1 MEKNNY
7 IKFDGNKV
15 YCNFMYNNSYIK
27 LQAKTEAELIK
38 KIKQRQKYILFSEKE
53 PNKEKRKK
61 KTIEELFRKMLE
73 IKNYGST
80 TEHKKE
86 IMFNLYFSEIK
97 NKDISE
103 INNSL
108 LLKWRNGVH
117 RFVKIGKIKDNRFNR
132 ILEIMRSLL
141 DVVKSLNLFNNNQYD
156 TLILNR
162 IKEDKSVSLKLLNN
176 YITQDEL
183 KLFVEGIQLESTF
196 FSTIPQNTF
205 IFMVKFLYYTGLRI
219 NEARVVKVEDFII
232 DRRNDSVYYLLVN
245 KQMLDN
251 SYEIKKTLKI
261 NPERKM
267 YLKKEIYKDFTKYFL
282 EYNLKSN
289 DFVFD
294 YTKTGKSIT
303 RKVFLNFW
311 LKQSED

>member
-1 MEKNNY
+1 
-7 IKFDGNKV
+7 
-15 YCNFMYNNSYIK
+15 
-27 LQAKTEAELIK
+27 
-38 KIKQRQKYILFSEKE
+38 
-53 PNKEKRKK
+53 
-61 KTIEELFRKMLE
+61 MLE
-73 IKNYGST
+73 IKNYDST

-103 INNSL
+103 INNNL

-141 DVVKSLNLFNNNQYD
+141 DVAKSLNLLKDNQYD
-156 TLILNR
+156 SLILNR

-176 YITQDEL
+176 YITQEEL
-183 KLFVEGIQLESTF
+183 KLFVEGIQSLESTF
-196 FSTIPQNTF
+196 FITIPQNTF

-219 NEARVVKVEDFII
+219 NEARAVKVEDFII
-232 DRRNDSVYYLLVN
+232 DRRNDSICYLLVN

-251 SYEIKKTLKI
+251 SYGIKKTLKNK
-261 NPERKM
+261 NPERKV

-294 YTKTGKSIT
+294 YIKTGKSIT
-303 RKVFLNFW
+303 RKIFSDLLTKTIRR
-311 LKQSED
+311 LKKDEYLPDSFPYLTPHGFRYSNTLYLKELGVSVKNAAQMQGHSVTVMMNTYARSDKTEINTIFGV